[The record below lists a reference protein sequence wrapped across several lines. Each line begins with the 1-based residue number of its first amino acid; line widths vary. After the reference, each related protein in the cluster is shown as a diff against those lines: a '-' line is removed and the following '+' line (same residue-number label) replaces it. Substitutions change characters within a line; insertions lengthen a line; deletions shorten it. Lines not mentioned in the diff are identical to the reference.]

1 MIPDLAA
8 KTREEAIE
16 CLAARMEEA
25 SFISS
30 ADNLVT
36 AALER
41 ESILSTAMECG
52 VAFPHVR
59 GVEGG
64 GLTFALG
71 VSRDG
76 IDWDGE
82 KVHLVFLSAIP
93 VAVSAFYLRLMSG
106 LSKTFAKEANMKA
119 VMEAND
125 PAALWRVLQK
135 VTRQA
140 VK

>member
-1 MIPDLAA
+1 
-8 KTREEAIE
+8 
-16 CLAARMEEA
+16 MEEA
-25 SFISS
+25 SFISI

-41 ESILSTAMECG
+41 ESILSTAMEGG

-82 KVHLVFLSAIP
+82 KVNLVFLSAIP

>member
-1 MIPDLAA
+1 MQ
-8 KTREEAIE
+8 
-16 CLAARMEEA
+16 EA

-30 ADNLVT
+30 ADSLVT

-41 ESILSTAMECG
+41 ESILSTAMEG
-52 VAFPHVR
+52 GLAFPHVR

-64 GLTFALG
+64 GLALALG
-71 VSRDG
+71 VSRKG

-106 LSKTFAKEANMKA
+106 LSKAFARESNFAA

-125 PAALWRVLQK
+125 AAALWRALQK
-135 VTRQA
+135 ATRTT